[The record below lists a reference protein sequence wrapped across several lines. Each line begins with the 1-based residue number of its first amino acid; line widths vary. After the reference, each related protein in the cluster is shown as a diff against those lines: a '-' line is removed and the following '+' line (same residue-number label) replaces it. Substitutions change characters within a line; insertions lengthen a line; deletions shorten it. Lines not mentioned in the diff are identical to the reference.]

1 MCQVM
6 DNLSQYVPVQKEVEH
21 VQVDDERY
29 THDRS
34 KVIQIIFFGDQLTV
48 ARARSSITLRA
59 LHDTTIDQL
68 KGLVPTIA
76 DWHACQCF
84 LMVSLNSY
92 VHFTH
97 H

>member
-1 MCQVM
+1 M
-6 DNLSQYVPVQKEVEH
+6 DKLSQYIPVQKVVEH

-48 ARARSSITLRA
+48 ARACSSITLHA

-68 KGLVPTIA
+68 KGFVPTIA
-76 DWHACQCF
+76 DWHTRQCL
-84 LMVSLNSY
+84 LMVSLNIC